1 MDRLEV
7 NRASSWEGKT
17 DMSGE
22 ERHMQS
28 KLEHTRTCRSMSA
41 SHSLWIPSSNDA
53 TDLLEK
59 LMPFVIE
66 LNMLLGQD
74 LGKLVWETWWELEE
88 LEEPPH
94 RHRWACRPAT
104 TCGPITLRT
113 HANLFSIKNIWM
125 LLLHFC
131 LPNLIQNVPWSIS
144 QLRTIQ
150 GGEFWEM

>member
-1 MDRLEV
+1 
-7 NRASSWEGKT
+7 
-17 DMSGE
+17 MSGE

-41 SHSLWIPSSNDA
+41 SHSPSSNDA

-66 LNMLLGQD
+66 LNMILGQD

-94 RHRWACRPAT
+94 RHR
-104 TCGPITLRT
+104 
-113 HANLFSIKNIWM
+113 
-125 LLLHFC
+125 
-131 LPNLIQNVPWSIS
+131 
-144 QLRTIQ
+144 
-150 GGEFWEM
+150 